1 MNKKVVIIGGVAG
14 GASAAARLRRLDE
27 HAEII
32 IFERGEHISYANC
45 GLPYHVGGVIE
56 SRNDLLL
63 QTPKGMKQR
72 YNIDVQTLHECISI
86 NPKEKTVTVKDLK
99 TQEIT
104 DCDYDNLIIATGSSP
119 VVPGIPGID
128 SKNIQTIWTVSDT
141 DQIRKTVQEDGITE
155 AVIVGG
161 GFIGLEM
168 AENLQQRGIKVSLVE
183 MQNQVMPPLDFE
195 MALLVQKEL
204 IRNGIDLYLGDAV
217 TSFEDHGNSVSV
229 NLASGKVLTTQLVIL
244 SIGVRPNSQ
253 LAQAAGLEVNARGGI
268 VVDETLRTSDP
279 AIYAVGDVIEVEDF
293 IDKSR
298 TMIPLAGPAN
308 KQGRIA
314 ADNIAGGNEKYQGTQ
329 GSSIVQIFDLSAAST
344 GANEKTLIR
353 RGLVRGKDY
362 ENVIIRQN
370 SHAGYYPGAT
380 RLMIKILFSLDG
392 NKIYGAQ
399 IVGQDGVDKRI
410 DTLGVVIRLGGTIWD
425 LKSMEFAYAPPYTS
439 AKDPVNMAGF
449 VAENLLLGKVSFAA
463 WDIVEKSDPDQI
475 VQLDVRENSDRSVFA
490 LPGSLNIPLGKL
502 RDKIGEI
509 DKKKE
514 VIVFCAIG
522 VRAYNAARILRAN
535 GFEHVKVYPGGME
548 FYQSIHFE

>member
-1 MNKKVVIIGGVAG
+1 MSKKVVIIGGVAG

-56 SRNDLLL
+56 SRDDLLL

-72 YNIDVQTLHECISI
+72 YNIDVKTLHECVSI

-99 TQEIT
+99 TQKT
-104 DCDYDNLIIATGSSP
+104 MDCDYDILVIATGSSP
-119 VVPGIPGID
+119 IVPGIPGID
-128 SKNIQTIWTVSDT
+128 SKNIQTIWTVADT
-141 DQIRKTVQEDGITE
+141 DQIRKTIQEDGITE

-183 MQNQVMPPLDFE
+183 MQNQVMAPLDFE

-204 IRNGIDLYLGDAV
+204 IRNGIDLYLGDGV
-217 TSFEDHGNSVSV
+217 TSFEDHGNSVNV
-229 NLASGKVLTTQLVIL
+229 TLASGKVLTTQLVIL

-253 LAQAAGLEVNARGGI
+253 LAKAAGLEVNARGGI

-353 RGLVRGKDY
+353 RGLLHGKDY
-362 ENVIIRQN
+362 EKVIIRQN

-380 RLMIKILFSLDG
+380 RLTIKILFSLDG

-425 LKSMEFAYAPPYTS
+425 LKSLEFAYAPPFSS
-439 AKDPVNMAGF
+439 AKDPVNMAGY

-463 WDIVEKSDPDQI
+463 WDAVEKSDPDKTI
-475 VQLDVRENSDRSVFA
+475 LLDVREDYERSVFA

-502 RDKIGEI
+502 RDKIREI
-509 DKKKE
+509 DKTKK

-522 VRAYNAARILRAN
+522 VRAYNAAGILRAN